1 MGMSRPYLEQL
12 NDTASEHNLH
22 IGLRPKGRY
31 WLLFAVRPGSDE
43 IVNELV
49 AKDLHGGL
57 DAAAHI
63 LRAWIEN
70 DLYKGAKQ

>member
-12 NDTASEHNLH
+12 NDTAREHGLH
-22 IGLRPKGRY
+22 IGLRPKGRH
-31 WLLFAVRPGSDE
+31 WLLFATRPGSKE
-43 IVNELV
+43 HVNELM
-49 AKDLHGGL
+49 AKDLRGGL

-70 DLYKGAKQ
+70 DHHEGAKK